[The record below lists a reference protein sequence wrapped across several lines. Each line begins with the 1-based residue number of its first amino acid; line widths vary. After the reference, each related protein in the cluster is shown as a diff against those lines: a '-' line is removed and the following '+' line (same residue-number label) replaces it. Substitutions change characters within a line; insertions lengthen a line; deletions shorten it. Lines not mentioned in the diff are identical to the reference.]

1 MAALSLSLSLDDVI
15 KMPAKRKGIV
25 ILFILLVLGYM
36 YFFFYLQPAIE
47 KRGELSDNLETLNK
61 QIESRQRLVQEI
73 EAYKKDIAK
82 LEENLKDALAKLP
95 EQKDIPLLLTAISE
109 AEMEAGLDNLL
120 FKPSEPVAK
129 DFYKELPVNIV
140 VEGSYHDIAL
150 FFDRVSTLSRIVN
163 ITDIRI
169 DHSKE
174 KRQGNI
180 LTAKCLLKTYMF
192 MEPQEVQKQE
202 EDKAKD
208 EAQQEKN
215 G

>member
-1 MAALSLSLSLDDVI
+1 MAALSLSLDDII

-25 ILFILLVLGYM
+25 IVFILLLLGYM
-36 YFFFYLQPAIE
+36 YFFFYLQPAIG

-61 QIESRQRLVQEI
+61 QVESRQRLVQEI

-150 FFDRVSTLSRIVN
+150 FFDRISTLSRIVN

-192 MEPQEVQKQE
+192 METQEMQKQE
-202 EDKAKD
+202 EGKAKD
-208 EAQQEKN
+208 EAQQQKN